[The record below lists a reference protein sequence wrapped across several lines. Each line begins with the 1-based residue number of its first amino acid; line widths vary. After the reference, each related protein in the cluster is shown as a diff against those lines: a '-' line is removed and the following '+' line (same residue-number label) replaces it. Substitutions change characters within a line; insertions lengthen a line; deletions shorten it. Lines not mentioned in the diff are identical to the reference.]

1 MATKKL
7 PPQKH
12 LILAEIVQSWAIRNG
27 VTTNPYV
34 KGLVEALRELKNLQ
48 MWASIDALVYL
59 PHPKVSS
66 EDGIRKVYGRLNAL
80 RNTLVFAPVALTWLA
95 VGQATSAFKE
105 FVDRNATATVNFLE
119 FWQNGYDVLPREW
132 RLSSIAFADFIIVFS
147 VIVITLVSNNL
158 NARSDIRLR
167 EEELDR
173 LASVENPLLTR
184 AQENFYQLNSQRE
197 KFRGVQ
203 NLASERSKFLA
214 EEIEEARASGRDPE
228 SLEAEAK
235 VLRDEELGIRT
246 EVGSAKQS
254 LDALKADLDN
264 LDSRL
269 SAEEN
274 RVSAALRAIADRSFG
289 YRDARGANR
298 ALSFIPRVNTLKNFT
313 PTYRAFRTLPILTS
327 TFSHPQSL
335 EKM

>member
-167 EEELDR
+167 EEELEVEQER
-173 LASVENPLLTR
+173 LELALAIKDFLHNRQSLTR
-184 AQENFYQLNSQRE
+184 ATLNAGVATAIENL
-197 KFRGVQ
+197 VQ
-203 NLASERSKFLA
+203 ATENLQTRTA
-214 EEIEEARASGRDPE
+214 GRRR
-228 SLEAEAK
+228 K
-235 VLRDEELGIRT
+235 KR
-246 EVGSAKQS
+246 
-254 LDALKADLDN
+254 
-264 LDSRL
+264 
-269 SAEEN
+269 
-274 RVSAALRAIADRSFG
+274 
-289 YRDARGANR
+289 
-298 ALSFIPRVNTLKNFT
+298 
-313 PTYRAFRTLPILTS
+313 
-327 TFSHPQSL
+327 
-335 EKM
+335 